1 MPTID
6 IRRRHRL
13 PLARARAVVDEI
25 ARDFVHKFELETRWQ
40 KDRLEFRRHGVE
52 GVIELSKDQIR
63 VYAELSWLLL
73 PIKSLI
79 EQEVERHLQQSFG

>member
-1 MPTID
+1 M
-6 IRRRHRL
+6 
-13 PLARARAVVDEI
+13 
-25 ARDFVHKFELETRWQ
+25 
-40 KDRLEFRRHGVE
+40 
-52 GVIELSKDQIR
+52 IELSKDQIR